1 MNQDRL
7 ARVQARMA
15 EVGVDAVAA
24 TSPVKVDYLTGFAEG
39 TYERFLSLTVFRE
52 GAPVLVCPALTE
64 NQARRHGIEDIH
76 PWRDGENPYALLHGL
91 LAKRSALRVAVDDEY
106 WAKHL
111 LALQHECPGCHF
123 SLASDVVDYVM
134 RAKAPDELAKL
145 RAAGKIVDDAFAEL
159 LTVIRA
165 GQTELEVQ
173 ATLQGMVAARGG
185 KPTFC
190 QVAAG
195 PAGAEPHHQNDDRPL
210 TKGDVVVIDF
220 GCEVEGYQADI
231 TRTIGVQEVSDRA
244 REVYDVVYRAHMA
257 GRNAIRAGVT
267 GGHVDHA
274 TRQVIEE
281 AGFGEFFNHRTGHG
295 IGRRVHEAPE
305 IGPGSGDVLMPGDCF
320 SVEPGIYLPL
330 ELGVRIEN
338 IVTATTEGHECLNA
352 EPSPTLILIS

>member
-15 EVGVDAVAA
+15 EVGVDAVAV

-134 RAKAPDELAKL
+134 RAKAPMNSPNYA
-145 RAAGKIVDDAFAEL
+145 
-159 LTVIRA
+159 
-165 GQTELEVQ
+165 Q
-173 ATLQGMVAARGG
+173 
-185 KPTFC
+185 
-190 QVAAG
+190 
-195 PAGAEPHHQNDDRPL
+195 
-210 TKGDVVVIDF
+210 
-220 GCEVEGYQADI
+220 
-231 TRTIGVQEVSDRA
+231 RA
-244 REVYDVVYRAHMA
+244 RLW
-257 GRNAIRAGVT
+257 T
-267 GGHVDHA
+267 
-274 TRQVIEE
+274 T
-281 AGFGEFFNHRTGHG
+281 
-295 IGRRVHEAPE
+295 
-305 IGPGSGDVLMPGDCF
+305 
-320 SVEPGIYLPL
+320 PL
-330 ELGVRIEN
+330 
-338 IVTATTEGHECLNA
+338 LNF
-352 EPSPTLILIS
+352 

>member
-15 EVGVDAVAA
+15 EVGVDAVAL

-76 PWRDGENPYALLHGL
+76 PWRDGENPYAMLHRI
-91 LAKRSALRVAVDDEY
+91 LAPRQALRVAVDDEY

-134 RAKAPDELAKL
+134 RVKADDELAKL
-145 RAAGKIVDDAFAEL
+145 RAAGRVVDEAFAEL

-173 ATLQGMVAARGG
+173 ATLQGMVAARGAR
-185 KPTFC
+185 PTFC

-210 TKGDVVVIDF
+210 SRGDVVVIDF

-257 GRNAIRAGVT
+257 GRHAIHAGVT

-274 TRQVIEE
+274 TREVIEE

-305 IGPGSGDVLMPGDCF
+305 IGPGSKDVLMPGDCF

-338 IVTATTEGHECLNA
+338 IVTATAEGHECLNA
-352 EPSPTLILIS
+352 EPSPTLITIA